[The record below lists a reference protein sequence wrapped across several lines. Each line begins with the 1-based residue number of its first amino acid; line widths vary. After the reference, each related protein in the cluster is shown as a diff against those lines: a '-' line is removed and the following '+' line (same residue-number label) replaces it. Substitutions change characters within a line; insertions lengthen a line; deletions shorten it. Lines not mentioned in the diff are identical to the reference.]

1 MFISFLRIECRE
13 EIKLRVVCASSW
25 KLASRL
31 KVPPETWRCLSC
43 HQDPLPHTVTFDSSM
58 LIIRFKNGTNQEWT
72 MSIHPEEKNVYLD
85 HSGLT
90 GYPGKRYQRQANMIQ
105 TSERL
110 SHLGKSTFSLRV
122 WTLAGA
128 GHLASRKSCHGV
140 MQKTQ
145 IWHSS
150 WSPVWKGC
158 GWGELIMKIKN

>member
-72 MSIHPEEKNVYLD
+72 MSIHPEEKKCLFGSLWTNRVSRQEVPTTSKHDTDFREAQPPRKKRFLFKSLD
-85 HSGLT
+85 PRRGRSFGLQ
-90 GYPGKRYQRQANMIQ
+90 K
-105 TSERL
+105 
-110 SHLGKSTFSLRV
+110 
-122 WTLAGA
+122 
-128 GHLASRKSCHGV
+128 V
-140 MQKTQ
+140 M
-145 IWHSS
+145 S
-150 WSPVWKGC
+150 WSHA
-158 GWGELIMKIKN
+158 EDTNLAF